1 MAYKD
6 ILKIVPTLQAA
17 SLAKHNADVAM
28 KKDKKPGDIVGL
40 GVTNIVGANIIK
52 VESDLIVGL

>member
-1 MAYKD
+1 MIYKD

-17 SLAKHNADVAM
+17 SLAKHNVDVAM

-40 GVTNIVGANIIK
+40 GVTNIVGIEMIK
-52 VESDLIVGL
+52 LESNLIGAL